1 MDKGVAVMG
10 DTRQIVDIDSHEMT
24 PVEFWE
30 STFGPAA
37 SEIGRILEP
46 LLQHL
51 AQLGGDNRFAG
62 LGIDADDM
70 VIDNNTVWNVKGAV
84 APSAI
89 DMARRTTVMDQMGV
103 GKQLVFPTFALF
115 ALTIMDPESWVLSF
129 LRAKGGGKQADE
141 ELAALG
147 RAGLD
152 EYNDWALRMTAM
164 DPERLRIVA
173 YLAPADNVEALMSQ
187 TTDLIDKG
195 VRAVHLAHGVPPGG
209 RSPAHP
215 ELDEFWS
222 ALASNQVVCTTH
234 LLGESGFKRSNA
246 WVDAPAF
253 APGKKQSHEVGLEPY
268 SFSTLHLA
276 ISNFLACM
284 TLGGVF
290 ERHPEL
296 RFGAIELG
304 AGWFGPLAEN
314 LDMWARDMYAARL
327 KPFISKLPSAYLR
340 DNVRVAPFNMFEPV
354 DEYFNRYPHL
364 SQSYCFS
371 TDFPHVEGGKEDTKS
386 KQYKSLRALGGN
398 EVDLYFSD
406 NGALLFP

>member
-1 MDKGVAVMG
+1 MDKGVVVMG
-10 DTRQIVDIDSHEMT
+10 DMKQIVDTDSHEMT

-37 SEIGRILEP
+37 SEVGRVLEP
-46 LLQHL
+46 LLEHV
-51 AQLGGDNRFAG
+51 AQMGNDNQFSG
-62 LGIDADDM
+62 LGIDGDYM
-70 VIDNNTVWNVKGAV
+70 EIDEDTVWNVKGPL
-84 APSAI
+84 APSAF
-89 DMARRTTVMDQMGV
+89 DMARRMAVMDQMGV
-103 GKQLVFPTFALF
+103 SKQLVFPTFALF
-115 ALTIMDPESWVLSF
+115 ALTIMDPGSWVTGF
-129 LRAKGGGKQADE
+129 LKAKGGVKQSDG

-147 RAGLD
+147 RVGLD
-152 EYNDWALRMTAM
+152 EYNDWALRMTEI
-164 DPERLRIVA
+164 DPKRLRIVS

-187 TTDLIDKG
+187 TMDLIAKG
-195 VRAVHLAHGVPPGG
+195 VRAVHLSHGVAPGG

-215 ELDEFWS
+215 ELDQFWS
-222 ALASNQVVCTTH
+222 ALASNQVACTTH
-234 LLGESGFKRSNA
+234 LLGEAGFKRSDV

-268 SFSTLHLA
+268 SFATLHLA

-304 AGWFGPLAEN
+304 AGWFGPLADN
-314 LDMWARDMYAARL
+314 LDMWARDMYSSRL

-340 DNVRVAPFNMFEPV
+340 DNVRVTPFNVFEPV
-354 DEYFNRYPHL
+354 DDYFRQYPHL
-364 SQSYCFS
+364 GQSYCFS
-371 TDFPHVEGGKEDTKS
+371 TDFPHVEGGREDTKS
-386 KQYKSLRALGGN
+386 KQYQNLGALGGN

-406 NGALLFP
+406 NGELLFP

>member
-1 MDKGVAVMG
+1 MG

-37 SEIGRILEP
+37 NEIGRVLEP
-46 LLQHL
+46 LLQHV
-51 AQLGGDNRFAG
+51 AKSGNDNQFSG
-62 LGIDADDM
+62 LGIDGDDM
-70 VIDNNTVWNVKGAV
+70 AIDDDTVWNVKGPL
-84 APSAI
+84 APSAF
-89 DMARRTTVMDQMGV
+89 DMARRLAVMDQMGV
-103 GKQLVFPTFALF
+103 SKQLVFPTFALF
-115 ALTIMDPESWVLSF
+115 ALTIMDPGSWVKGF
-129 LRAKGGGKQADE
+129 LKAHGGVKQSDE

-147 RAGLD
+147 RVGLD
-152 EYNDWALRMTAM
+152 EYNDWALRMTEI
-164 DPERLRIVA
+164 DPKRLRIVA

-187 TTDLIDKG
+187 TMDLIAKG
-195 VRAVHLAHGVPPGG
+195 VRAVHLSHGVPPGG

-222 ALASNQVVCTTH
+222 ALASNHVVCTTH
-234 LLGESGFKRSNA
+234 LLGEAGFKRSDA

-268 SFSTLHLA
+268 SFATLHLA

-296 RFGAIELG
+296 RYGAIELG
-304 AGWFGPLAEN
+304 AGWLGPLADN

-340 DNVRVAPFNMFEPV
+340 DNVRVAPYNVFEPV
-354 DEYFNRYPHL
+354 DEYFRQYPHL
-364 SQSYCFS
+364 NQSYCFS
-371 TDFPHVEGGKEDTKS
+371 TDFPHVEGGREDTKS
-386 KQYKSLRALGGN
+386 KQYQNLGALGGN

-406 NGALLFP
+406 NGELLFP